1 MRKGLLHRHL
11 KAHAM
16 DGIVSPP
23 PNSHAEALTP
33 SVVVFGGG
41 ASGGN
46 EG

>member
-1 MRKGLLHRHL
+1 MRKGLPHRHL
-11 KAHAM
+11 KAHAL

-23 PNSHAEALTP
+23 PSSHAEALTP
-33 SVVVFGGG
+33 RVVVFGGE